1 VSVEIARAVGPAGLD
16 IAYESFGDPHLPTVL
31 LAMGL
36 GTQMLGWPDGFCD
49 ALMARGVAVIRFD
62 NRDIGMSTH
71 LTDAPAPDVRAA
83 LLGDP
88 SSASYRLT
96 DMAADVVGLLDA
108 LELDSAH
115 LVGASMGGMI
125 AQTAAIEH
133 PRRVRSLT
141 SIMSTTGDPSVGQP
155 TQRAMAALLA
165 PPAATRAEA
174 IERTV
179 SIVRVIGSPGFE
191 LDEAD
196 LRRRTGLA
204 YDRANDPV
212 GVGRQLVA
220 IAASG
225 DRTAALRSVSVP
237 TLVLHGADD
246 PLVNVSGGR
255 ATARAIP
262 GAELV
267 VFEGMG
273 HHLPRELWAEIA
285 RYIGELVERAE
296 VGRADGPAT

>member
-1 VSVEIARAVGPAGLD
+1 MSVETARAVGPAGLD
-16 IAYESFGDPHLPTVL
+16 IAYERFGDPELPTVL
-31 LAMGL
+31 LVMGL
-36 GTQMLGWPDGFCD
+36 GTQMLGWPDGFCS
-49 ALMARGVAVIRFD
+49 ALEARGVHVIRFD
-62 NRDIGMSTH
+62 NRDIGLSSH
-71 LTDAPAPDVRAA
+71 LTDAPMPDVRAA
-83 LLGDP
+83 LLGDT
-88 SSASYRLT
+88 SSASYRLS
-96 DMAADVVGLLDA
+96 DMAADTVGLLDA
-108 LELDSAH
+108 LGLDSAH

-133 PRRVRSLT
+133 PDRVRSLT
-141 SIMSTTGDPSVGQP
+141 SIMSTTGNPSVGQAR
-155 TQRAMAALLA
+155 QRAIEALLS
-165 PPAATRAEA
+165 PPAATREEA

-196 LRRRTGLA
+196 LRWRTGLA
-204 YDRANDPV
+204 YDRADDPV

-225 DRTAALRSVSVP
+225 DRTAALRSLSLP

-246 PLVNVSGGR
+246 PLVGVSGGR

-273 HHLPRELWAEIA
+273 HHLSRELWAEMA
-285 RYIGELVERAE
+285 RHIGELVERAE
-296 VGRADGPAT
+296 AERAVRPR